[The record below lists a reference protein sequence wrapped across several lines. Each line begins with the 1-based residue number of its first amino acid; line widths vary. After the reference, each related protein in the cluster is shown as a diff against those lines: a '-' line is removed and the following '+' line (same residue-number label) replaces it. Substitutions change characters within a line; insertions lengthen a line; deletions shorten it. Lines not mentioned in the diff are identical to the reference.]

1 MTDEDVQLKAG
12 HAPALKVGGARVVTR
27 HKTTSVLEE
36 PRLVESEGEEEEQA
50 KPVKEKNPQLV
61 MWGQVRDP
69 AKDYPS
75 EAIQHMQHKPA
86 PTRQA
91 DTKPNAVRPNNIQQ
105 PRKC

>member
-1 MTDEDVQLKAG
+1 MSDQEVELKAG

-27 HKTTSVLEE
+27 HKSTSVSEDPRPLEE
-36 PRLVESEGEEEEQA
+36 EVVEDEEATKE
-50 KPVKEKNPQLV
+50 PKEKAPQLV

-75 EAIQHMQHKPA
+75 EAIQHMQNKPQ
-86 PTRQA
+86 PTRSA
-91 DTKPNAVRPNNIQQ
+91 AETKPKTHNIQQ